1 MLTTLDFLA
10 INFSRVTS
18 GHDQKSS
25 FDPLDFLDGL
35 LFLSLP
41 TFSYSPLTLSIF
53 PHEIL
58 KREYL
63 NGVKKWTRQF
73 FLARTTSLVKVHYL
87 VCFRGCR
94 LKKEPNLLP

>member
-1 MLTTLDFLA
+1 MLTPLDFLA
-10 INFSRVTS
+10 INFSPVTS

-73 FLARTTSLVKVHYL
+73 FLAWLAKVHFG
-87 VCFRGCR
+87 CFRVCTMYTYIIG
-94 LKKEPNLLP
+94 EWWFSP